1 MPYFICVLT
10 NYKIN
15 NLNSTVETYHIWLCC
30 IATDEIL
37 KKKQKENEILQ
48 PKIKS
53 LSLQLMEREE
63 KFDQLMENMK
73 GKQLPDILLYQI
85 ICLVL
90 QCQVVQLDDQIKS
103 DDPQLSQKFEEVIDD
118 HQELRGNR

>member
-1 MPYFICVLT
+1 M
-10 NYKIN
+10 
-15 NLNSTVETYHIWLCC
+15 ETYHIWLCC

-37 KKKQKENEILQ
+37 KKKEKENEILQ

-73 GKQLPDILLYQI
+73 GKQLPDIMLYQI

-118 HQELRGNR
+118 HQEPSSEVKLTLRRTRRQSK